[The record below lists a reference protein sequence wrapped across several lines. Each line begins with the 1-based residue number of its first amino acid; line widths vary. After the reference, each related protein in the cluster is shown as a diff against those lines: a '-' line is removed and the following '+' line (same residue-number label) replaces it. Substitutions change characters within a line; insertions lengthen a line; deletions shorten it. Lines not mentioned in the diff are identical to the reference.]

1 MYNVNNNAK
10 TMQQRGQG
18 LTERA
23 PLLNDENS
31 SLGVGLP
38 RVYRNTKSREVLGE
52 LPRPSS
58 MDIDSNKLNVLS
70 DVTSHIQQQR
80 KRPLRN
86 SKVSVIFFL
95 FAFGHKAQIYFVK
108 NRKPQSRYI
117 ASYFIFLFSST
128 MELFFIFNSR

>member
-1 MYNVNNNAK
+1 
-10 TMQQRGQG
+10 MQQRGQG

-31 SLGVGLP
+31 SLGVGIP

-52 LPRPSS
+52 LPRPTS

-86 SKVSVIFFL
+86 SKVSVIFSFYFFFSL
-95 FAFGHKAQIYFVK
+95 SFVIKLKFTFVK
-108 NRKPQSRYI
+108 DRKPQFRYM
-117 ASYFIFLFSST
+117 AFYFSFQQWDSHL
-128 MELFFIFNSR
+128 L